1 MKDINYIVAANITAL
16 RQTKGLT
23 QLELAKQLN
32 YSDKSVSKWERGA
45 SLPAL
50 NVLVEIAD
58 LFGVP
63 LDYLVRQHDENEH
76 IPTEQKKPLRYRPSV
91 ITAASMILVWLIA
104 LFVYIVLYFANGPQ
118 PFQWMTFV
126 YAIPVSLIV
135 WLVMNSIWFNRLRNY
150 FIISLLMW
158 SVLVCSH
165 LTVLMIGIN
174 VSLIY
179 LLGAPAQIIILLW
192 PFIKKRDKKKK
203 K

>member
-58 LFGVP
+58 LFQVP
-63 LDYLVRQHDENEH
+63 LDYLVRAHNENET
-76 IPTEQKKPLRYRPSV
+76 IPTEQKKPLKYRPSV
-91 ITAASMILVWLIA
+91 IIAASMLLVWLIA
-104 LFVYIVLYFANGPQ
+104 LFVYLVLYFANGIQ
-118 PFQWMTFV
+118 PFQWMAFV

-158 SVLVCSH
+158 SCLVCVH
-165 LTVLMIGIN
+165 LTTLMLGIN
-174 VSLIY
+174 IGLIY
-179 LLGAPAQIIILLW
+179 LLGAPGQIIILLW
-192 PFIKKRDKKKK
+192 SFIKKRDKRNK
-203 K
+203 